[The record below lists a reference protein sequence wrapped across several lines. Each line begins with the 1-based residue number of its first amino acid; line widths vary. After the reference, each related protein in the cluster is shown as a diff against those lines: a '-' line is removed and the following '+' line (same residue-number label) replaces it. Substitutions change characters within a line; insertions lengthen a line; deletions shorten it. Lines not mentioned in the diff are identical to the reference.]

1 MAAILQQLFAQTDTG
16 VVVVDRTH
24 CILAW
29 NPGAE
34 RIFGWVASEIRGND
48 VVDQLG
54 PPGSPLR
61 RYIGAALLGDVV
73 QAVPVMLRHKS
84 GAVEELLLT
93 CRGSGTQPNARP
105 SAVLFIDPSPRHQTI
120 ASTLAQRTREL
131 QRIIGAFP
139 DLFFWTDGEGRVL
152 DYHAGSEVE
161 LRIPPEKFL
170 GVRVSESLGGEAGN
184 RLQSAIDTCNRE
196 HRATATEYT
205 LPLPGGRGY
214 YEARII
220 PLTADRAVGVVRDI
234 TSQRRLEEGL
244 QRVTKMEAIGRLA
257 GGVAHDFNNLLTV
270 VYGCVASLRKELPE
284 GGPAAAIL
292 DEQVNATRKAALL
305 VRQLLAFGQRQPTLP
320 RAVDVNALVIT
331 NLGLLTRLVST
342 DVKLSL
348 DLSEDAPWVF
358 ADPAQLEQVLFNLC
372 ANARDAMPGGGE
384 LTIRTEQMPGTAVL
398 VVSDTGAGMDP
409 EVLEHSFEPF
419 FSTKGEQGTGLGLAT
434 VHGIVSQLGGR
445 IEVES
450 QVGKGTTF
458 TLRLPSQDP
467 EVSDKPV
474 GMAARIPVPGG
485 DETVLIVEDE
495 AAVRKVL
502 ARVLHQQGYE
512 VLESESFDSA
522 LEAYRSRRA
531 DIRLVISD
539 LAMPGRSG
547 HELVAE
553 LLADQPSLPVVLL
566 SAYAEGGTLGTS
578 EPAPGVV
585 MVQKPPVFDDLLRV
599 VRAALDEGGK
609 RREEGE
615 GAKRGKR

>member
-16 VVVVDRTH
+16 VVVVDRSH

-34 RIFGWVASEIRGND
+34 RMFGWLASEIRGND
-48 VVDQLG
+48 VVTQLG

-61 RYIGAALLGDVV
+61 RYIGSALMGDVV
-73 QAVPVMLRHKS
+73 QAVPVMLRGKS
-84 GAVEELLLT
+84 GAVSELILT
-93 CRGSGTQPNARP
+93 CRGSGTQPSARP
-105 SAVLFIDPSPRHQTI
+105 TAVLFIDPTPRHQTI

-161 LRIPPEKFL
+161 LQIPQAQFL

-184 RLQSAIDTCNRE
+184 RLQTAIDTCLRE
-196 HRATATEYT
+196 HRTTATEYT
-205 LPLPGGRGY
+205 LQLPAGRGH

-220 PLTADRAVGVVRDI
+220 PLAADRAVGVVRDI

-270 VYGCVASLRKELPE
+270 VYGCVAGLRTELPE
-284 GGPAAAIL
+284 GGPAASIL
-292 DEQVNATRKAALL
+292 DEQVNATQKAALL
-305 VRQLLAFGQRQPTLP
+305 VRQLLAFGQRQATSPK
-320 RAVDVNALVIT
+320 ALDLNGVVID

-348 DLSEDAPWVF
+348 DLSEDPPWVF
-358 ADPAQLEQVLFNLC
+358 ADPVQLEQVLFNLC
-372 ANARDAMPGGGE
+372 ANARDAMPVGGV
-384 LTIRTEQMPGTAVL
+384 LTIRTERTPGTAVL
-398 VVSDTGAGMDP
+398 VVKDTGAGMDP
-409 EVLEHSFEPF
+409 EVLDHAFEPF
-419 FSTKGEQGTGLGLAT
+419 FSTKGEQGNGLGLAT
-434 VHGIVSQLGGR
+434 VHGIVSQIGGR

-450 QVGKGTTF
+450 QVGNGTTF
-458 TLRLPSQDP
+458 TLRLPSRDP
-467 EVSDKPV
+467 EVPRKSA
-474 GMAARIPVPGG
+474 GEAARLPAPGG

-512 VLESESFDSA
+512 VLESESFDTA
-522 LEAYRSRRA
+522 LEAYRSRRD

-553 LLADQPSLPVVLL
+553 LLADQPGLPVILL
-566 SAYAEGGTLGTS
+566 SAYAEGGTLGKPD
-578 EPAPGVV
+578 PAPGIV
-585 MVQKPPVFDDLLRV
+585 MVQKPPVFDELLRV
-599 VRAALDEGGK
+599 VRAALDASPLTGG
-609 RREEGE
+609 R
-615 GAKRGKR
+615 